1 MERRI
6 KEEAEGVR
14 KPKASIETAN
24 SADTPDPNAYSW
36 YNPVGWLA
44 GSSSVEVQE
53 EEPAQTHE
61 EEPAQTQ
68 EETVEPQ
75 SPSVEVSEARNTP
88 TETE

>member
-44 GSSSVEVQE
+44 GASSVKQ
-53 EEPAQTHE
+53 
-61 EEPAQTQ
+61 
-68 EETVEPQ
+68 
-75 SPSVEVSEARNTP
+75 
-88 TETE
+88 